1 MSASGTIDKLT
12 PLRDLVLVKLAPAEE
27 TTTGGL
33 VLPDAMKT
41 KPTSG
46 DVVGAGPQ
54 ASGLKAGDCV
64 LYSKFGVSFTELT
77 VAGEEHILMR
87 ESDVMGVMP
96 KSPANSADVPDMK
109 PLADK
114 VLLKIEKP
122 AAQSSTG
129 LIMETMAEG
138 EEKYCVGEVVATGP
152 GGDDVEMAVA
162 AGDRALLSKYAGD
175 KLFTP
180 DGEEY
185 VCVPQSDLMG
195 IL

>member
-1 MSASGTIDKLT
+1 M
-12 PLRDLVLVKLAPAEE
+12 
-27 TTTGGL
+27 
-33 VLPDAMKT
+33 
-41 KPTSG
+41 
-46 DVVGAGPQ
+46 
-54 ASGLKAGDCV
+54 

-138 EEKYCVGEVVATGP
+138 EEKYCVGEVVATGDKATSWP
-152 GGDDVEMAVA
+152 CPIFKHEKKLYEKFCKEDPHPPT
-162 AGDRALLSKYAGD
+162 RSKIYLL
-175 KLFTP
+175 
-180 DGEEY
+180 
-185 VCVPQSDLMG
+185 QSRSWNCRN
-195 IL
+195 